1 MLTNLQVLLAVYTA
15 FGILS
20 VQYGLGKHNVDV
32 APESRP
38 TAIMYR
44 WLASLVYIVI
54 SQLTKWIVGLFL
66 LRICPRARWRHIT
79 IWTILAVGTVFS
91 CLYFGFNIASCQPVE
106 YEWTRYNPVP
116 ADGTCNATSFATVTI
131 YVSSVLNI
139 VADWV
144 LPALPATLVW
154 KSQIEP
160 RVKISVISLLCLG
173 SM

>member
-1 MLTNLQVLLAVYTA
+1 MPQVLLAVYTA

-20 VQYGLGKHNVDV
+20 VKYGLGKHNVDV

-44 WLASLVYIVI
+44 WLGSLLYIVI

-66 LRICPRARWRHIT
+66 LRICPRARWRHTT
-79 IWTILAVGTVFS
+79 IWTILAVGTLFS
-91 CLYFGFNIASCQPVE
+91 CLYFGLDIASCQPVQ

-116 ADGTCNATSFATVTI
+116 GEGSCNATSFATITT